1 MKMEVV
7 ETIAA
12 VRERV
17 ARARSERRRIGF
29 VPTMGALHEG
39 HGRLM
44 ERAAAECGY
53 VVVSIFVNPTQFD
66 RPADYQSYPRDL
78 GSDAAFCAAR
88 GVHLVFSP
96 SLEEMYPQPQR
107 TFVEV
112 TALTDHLCGRFRP
125 GHFRGVA
132 TVVSKL
138 FGIVGPDRAYFGE
151 KDAQQLAVVRRMVR
165 DLDMPVEVIGVPT
178 VREADGLAMSS
189 RNVHLRPEDRG
200 LALSLYR
207 ALLHAQG
214 LIASG
219 ERDAARVAREAAK
232 TIPSHAALRL
242 EYLDVVDAEE
252 MQPVEKIDRP
262 VRVAGAL
269 WVGQTRLIDNVPC
282 EVELAGQSQ
291 ER

>member
-7 ETIAA
+7 EAIAA

-17 ARARSERRRIGF
+17 GGARSEGRRIGL
-29 VPTMGALHEG
+29 VPTMGAMHEG

-44 ERAAAECGY
+44 ERAAAECGF
-53 VVVSIFVNPTQFD
+53 VVVSIFVNPIQFD
-66 RPADYQSYPRDL
+66 RPSDYQSYPRDVA
-78 GSDAAFCAAR
+78 SDADYCAGK

-96 SLEEMYPQPQR
+96 SVEEMYPRPQR
-107 TFVEV
+107 SFVEV

-138 FGIVGPDRAYFGE
+138 FGIVGPDCAYFGE

-165 DLDMPVEVIGVPT
+165 DLNMPIEVIGVPT

-189 RNVHLRPEDRG
+189 RNVHLGPEERG

-207 ALLHAQG
+207 ALRHAQG
-214 LIASG
+214 LVASG
-219 ERDAARVAREAAK
+219 ERDAARVVKEAAK
-232 TIPSHAALRL
+232 IIPSQAAVKL
-242 EYLDVVDAEE
+242 EYLEVVDAEE
-252 MQPVEKIDRP
+252 MQPIAKIDRP
-262 VRVAGAL
+262 VRVAGAM
-269 WVGQTRLIDNVPC
+269 WVGSTRLIDNLFC
-282 EVELAGQSQ
+282 EVG
-291 ER
+291 